1 MAAAIT
7 GGGFSP
13 LRNKRLSSF
22 TQICPDG
29 VLVGHGGQKKLKR
42 KKGHKWAFLYQVP
55 GKGGT
60 QGHEPNGRR
69 SSCARITAGVSVTAQ
84 EIRGR
89 GAPGRSAPQPAGD
102 GPRGLRAACR
112 RPGRAGLGRSTAA
125 PLQNGAEEVSQRH
138 FWAGSSSE
146 RHLRHVTTR
155 QTQRSVGTARPS
167 RAALACGQAV
177 RGSQPGGCVDRLQ
190 QASLSAGS

>member
-1 MAAAIT
+1 MPESLQGCLSQRRRSE
-7 GGGFSP
+7 GGG
-13 LRNKRLSSF
+13 R
-22 TQICPDG
+22 QGG
-29 VLVGHGGQKKLKR
+29 VRPSLLGM
-42 KKGHKWAFLYQVP
+42 
-55 GKGGT
+55 
-60 QGHEPNGRR
+60 
-69 SSCARITAGVSVTAQ
+69 
-84 EIRGR
+84 GR
-89 GAPGRSAPQPAGD
+89 GACGRPAE
-102 GPRGLRAACR
+102 
-112 RPGRAGLGRSTAA
+112 GRAGLGRSTAA

-167 RAALACGQAV
+167 RAALACRQAV

>member
-1 MAAAIT
+1 MPESLQGCLSQRRRSE
-7 GGGFSP
+7 GGG
-13 LRNKRLSSF
+13 R
-22 TQICPDG
+22 QGG
-29 VLVGHGGQKKLKR
+29 VRPSLLGM
-42 KKGHKWAFLYQVP
+42 
-55 GKGGT
+55 
-60 QGHEPNGRR
+60 
-69 SSCARITAGVSVTAQ
+69 
-84 EIRGR
+84 GR
-89 GAPGRSAPQPAGD
+89 GACGRPAE
-102 GPRGLRAACR
+102 
-112 RPGRAGLGRSTAA
+112 GRAGLGRSTAA